1 MCGIEI
7 IAAADCIRGKTI
19 TTVAKCALDATTV
32 GAEYVDEACV
42 VDGTLVCGRTWH
54 DNTPM
59 MKAFMGLLND
69 QNPDR

>member
-1 MCGIEI
+1 
-7 IAAADCIRGKTI
+7 
-19 TTVAKCALDATTV
+19 VAKCALDATTV